1 MVHRYVAKRFSSHSI
16 INEVSTE
23 NVSAEDVEALQS
35 SIQVYIYMYIIQILF
50 EQTCGFFNI

>member
-1 MVHRYVAKRFSSHSI
+1 MVPRYVAKSFSSHSI

-35 SIQVYIYMYIIQILF
+35 SIKVYVYTYVHNIKTFSTYLLIL
-50 EQTCGFFNI
+50 

>member
-35 SIQVYIYMYIIQILF
+35 SIKVYGYTYVHNTNII
-50 EQTCGFFNI
+50 